1 MSTDISWK
9 ETADKA
15 IREYGILTE
24 KQIEAYLKKKEIKAG
39 TTQIYS
45 YLKANK
51 AIKAIKIVTG
61 KGQRAYCFVKP
72 RSHNKTVELYMHNQ
86 CFINRGIEFKK
97 PTVTTSLSHMIAR
110 IRFLKGEGRLSNYLL
125 DEVEKTVAV
134 HKKQQKLNTPD
145 SSEITALY
153 RLLKGKGF
161 CYFINRKSVGTWI
174 YYDTGEISASSLKA
188 RLEALNKFVDDS
200 DGQDLS
206 DTLTIVTFNKKR
218 IERITGILTLNI
230 QVKIIEIF

>member
-1 MSTDISWK
+1 MSTNANWK
-9 ETADKA
+9 EVVNTG
-15 IREYGILTE
+15 IREYELLTE
-24 KQIEAYLKKKEIKAG
+24 KQIEAYLNKKGIKVG
-39 TTQIYS
+39 TTQIYG
-45 YLKANK
+45 YLRTNK
-51 AIKAIKIVTG
+51 AIKAIKIITG
-61 KGQRAYCFVKP
+61 KGQKAYCFVKP

-110 IRFLKGEGRLSNYLL
+110 IRFLKGEGKLSNYLL

-153 RLLKGKGF
+153 KLLKGKGF
-161 CYFINRKSVGTWI
+161 RYFVNRKSIGTWI

-188 RLEALNKFVDDS
+188 RIEALNKFVDDS

-206 DTLTIVTFNKKR
+206 DTLTIVTFNKKKA
-218 IERITGILTLNI
+218 ERITGALTLKI